1 MSELQLKPKQT
12 QTIQIIN
19 TQPEID
25 EIVLIG
31 AVGTGKTVVA
41 SHIIISICYSFSDT
55 RWFAW
60 RKNNTVSRKTLVRT
74 FKKTLVQMNLV
85 EGADWTWH
93 DMAMEFRFPH
103 NGSSITF
110 SEADRSKDK
119 DQMKIKG
126 IDATGNLIDEANE
139 LEEDSFDMIL
149 SRKGRANENG
159 QPSVNLIT
167 MNPNNGWSK
176 RRYYD
181 KWKKGILPDN
191 VVVIEYT
198 IDDSWQEKNDIA
210 ALFRK
215 AKWWVERYLRNNW
228 NYADEDQSLI
238 TSYIWEKSQIYD
250 LPPIEPNQPF
260 KKYIGVD
267 PSDAG
272 SDTTVATLI
281 DNGVMVAQKELKIPE
296 REFGEDSEK
305 DQRPISHLYTNELI
319 KFAQQHGFTARYASN
334 IMIEENGI
342 GVGMRDD
349 LRKRSWQISIY
360 HATNQSRNEIYL
372 GLRRSMDNGDLKI
385 HYRDDEKYDD
395 NTLQRQLFAHT
406 TDIKNEQ
413 EVVCPKSDVK
423 AELGISPDKA
433 DSLAIANYAANG
445 SSDADPSQN
454 QNRISL

>member
-1 MSELQLKPKQT
+1 MSSLKLKPKQT
-12 QTIQIIN
+12 QTIEIIN
-19 TQPEID
+19 NQPEID

-41 SHIIISICYSFSDT
+41 SHVIASICYEFEDT

-60 RKNNTVSRKTLVRT
+60 RKNNTVSRKTLIRT
-74 FKKTLVQMNLV
+74 FKKTLNQMNLF
-85 EGADWTWH
+85 EGTDWTWH
-93 DMAMEFRFPH
+93 DMAMEIRFPH
-103 NGSSITF
+103 NGSIISF
-110 SEADRSKDK
+110 SQADRSKDK
-119 DQMKIKG
+119 DQMSIKG

-139 LEEDSFDMIL
+139 LEEDTFDMIL

-159 QPSVNLIT
+159 QPSINLIT

-181 KWKKGILPDN
+181 KWKKGNLPPN
-191 VVVIEYT
+191 VKVIEFT
-198 IDDSWQEKNDIA
+198 IEDSWQDKNDIA

-238 TSYIWEKSQIYD
+238 TSYLWEKAQIYEK
-250 LPPIEPNQPF
+250 PEPSETF
-260 KKYIGVD
+260 SKYIGVD

-272 SDTTVATLI
+272 TDTTVATLI
-281 DNGVMVAQKELKIPE
+281 DNGVMIAQKELQIPH
-296 REFGEDSEK
+296 REFGEDK
-305 DQRPISHLYTNELI
+305 TRDQRPISHLYTNELI
-319 KFAQQHGFTARYASN
+319 KFAQQHGFTARQASN
-334 IMIEENGI
+334 IMIEENGV

-349 LRKRSWQISIY
+349 LRKRGWQISIY

-372 GLRRSMDNGDLKI
+372 GLRKSMDNGDLKI
-385 HYRDDEKYDD
+385 YYKDDEKYDD

-413 EVVCPKSDVK
+413 EVVCPKSVVK
-423 AELGISPDKA
+423 AELGVSPDKA
-433 DSLAIANYAANG
+433 DSLAIANFCAFGAVEK
-445 SSDADPSQN
+445 DPSQN

>member
-1 MSELQLKPKQT
+1 MSSLKLKPKQT
-12 QTIQIIN
+12 QTIEIIN
-19 TQPEID
+19 NQPEID

-41 SHIIISICYSFSDT
+41 SHVIASICYEFEDT

-60 RKNNTVSRKTLVRT
+60 RKNNTVSRKTLIRT
-74 FKKTLVQMNLV
+74 FKKTLNQMNLF
-85 EGADWTWH
+85 EGTDWTWH
-93 DMAMEFRFPH
+93 DMAMEIRFPH
-103 NGSSITF
+103 NGSIISF
-110 SEADRSKDK
+110 SQADRSKDK
-119 DQMKIKG
+119 DQMSIKG

-139 LEEDSFDMIL
+139 LEEDTFDMIL

-159 QPSVNLIT
+159 QPSINLIT

-181 KWKKGILPDN
+181 KWKKGNLPPN
-191 VVVIEYT
+191 VKVIEFT
-198 IDDSWQEKNDIA
+198 IEDSWQDKNDIA

-238 TSYIWEKSQIYD
+238 TSYLWEKAQIYEK
-250 LPPIEPNQPF
+250 PEPSETF
-260 KKYIGVD
+260 SKYIGVD

-272 SDTTVATLI
+272 TDTTVATLI
-281 DNGVMVAQKELKIPE
+281 DNGVMIAQKELQIPH
-296 REFGEDSEK
+296 REFGEDK
-305 DQRPISHLYTNELI
+305 TRDQRPISHLYTNELI
-319 KFAQQHGFTARYASN
+319 KFAQQHGFTARQASN
-334 IMIEENGI
+334 IMIEENGV

-349 LRKRSWQISIY
+349 LRKRGWQISVY

-372 GLRRSMDNGDLKI
+372 GLRKSMDNGDLKI
-385 HYRDDEKYDD
+385 YYKDDEKYDD

-413 EVVCPKSDVK
+413 EVVCPKSVVK
-423 AELGISPDKA
+423 AELGVSPDKA
-433 DSLAIANYAANG
+433 DSLAIANFCAFGAVEK
-445 SSDADPSQN
+445 DPSQN

>member
-1 MSELQLKPKQT
+1 MSSLKLKPKQT
-12 QTIQIIN
+12 QTIEIIN
-19 TQPEID
+19 NQPEID

-41 SHIIISICYSFSDT
+41 SHVIASICYEFEDT

-60 RKNNTVSRKTLVRT
+60 RKNNTVSRKTLIRT
-74 FKKTLVQMNLV
+74 FKKTLNQMNLF
-85 EGADWTWH
+85 EGTDWTWH
-93 DMAMEFRFPH
+93 DMAMEIRFPH
-103 NGSSITF
+103 NGSIISF
-110 SEADRSKDK
+110 SQADRSKDK
-119 DQMKIKG
+119 DQMSIKG

-139 LEEDSFDMIL
+139 LEEDTFDMIL

-159 QPSVNLIT
+159 QPSINLIT

-181 KWKKGILPDN
+181 KWKKGNLPPN
-191 VVVIEYT
+191 VKVIEFT
-198 IDDSWQEKNDIA
+198 IEDSWQDKNDIA

-215 AKWWVERYLRNNW
+215 AKWWVERYLKNNW

-238 TSYIWEKSQIYD
+238 TSYLWEKAQIYEK
-250 LPPIEPNQPF
+250 PEPSETF
-260 KKYIGVD
+260 SKYIGVD

-272 SDTTVATLI
+272 TDTTVATLI
-281 DNGVMVAQKELKIPE
+281 DNGVMIAQKELQIPH
-296 REFGEDSEK
+296 REFGEDK
-305 DQRPISHLYTNELI
+305 TRDQRPISHLYTNELI
-319 KFAQQHGFTARYASN
+319 KFAQQHGFTARQASN
-334 IMIEENGI
+334 IMIEENGV

-349 LRKRSWQISIY
+349 LRKRGWQISIY

-372 GLRRSMDNGDLKI
+372 GLRKSMDNGDLKI
-385 HYRDDEKYDD
+385 YYKDDEKYDD

-413 EVVCPKSDVK
+413 EVVCPKSVVK
-423 AELGISPDKA
+423 AELGVSPDKA
-433 DSLAIANYAANG
+433 DSLAIANFCAFGAVEK
-445 SSDADPSQN
+445 DPSQN

>member
-1 MSELQLKPKQT
+1 MSSLKLKPKQT
-12 QTIQIIN
+12 HTIEIIN
-19 TQPEID
+19 NQPEID

-41 SHIIISICYSFSDT
+41 SHVIASICYEFEDT

-60 RKNNTVSRKTLVRT
+60 RKNNTVSRKTLIRT
-74 FKKTLVQMNLV
+74 FKKTLNQMNLF
-85 EGADWTWH
+85 EGTDWTWH
-93 DMAMEFRFPH
+93 DMAMEIRFPH
-103 NGSSITF
+103 NGSIISF
-110 SEADRSKDK
+110 SQADRSKDK
-119 DQMKIKG
+119 DQMSIKG

-139 LEEDSFDMIL
+139 LEEDTFDMIL

-159 QPSVNLIT
+159 QPSINLIT

-181 KWKKGILPDN
+181 KWKKGNLPPN
-191 VVVIEYT
+191 VKVIEFT
-198 IDDSWQEKNDIA
+198 IEDSWQDKNDIA

-238 TSYIWEKSQIYD
+238 TSYLWEKAQIYEK
-250 LPPIEPNQPF
+250 PEPSETF
-260 KKYIGVD
+260 SKYIGVD

-272 SDTTVATLI
+272 TDTTVATLI
-281 DNGVMVAQKELKIPE
+281 DNGVMIAQKELQIPH
-296 REFGEDSEK
+296 REFGEDK
-305 DQRPISHLYTNELI
+305 TRDQRPISHLYTNELI
-319 KFAQQHGFTARYASN
+319 KFAQQHGFTARQASN
-334 IMIEENGI
+334 IMIEENGV

-349 LRKRSWQISIY
+349 LRKRGWQISIY

-372 GLRRSMDNGDLKI
+372 GLRKSMDNGDLKI
-385 HYRDDEKYDD
+385 YYKDDEKYDD

-413 EVVCPKSDVK
+413 EVVCPKSVVK
-423 AELGISPDKA
+423 AELGVSPDKA
-433 DSLAIANYAANG
+433 DSLAIANFCAFGAVEK
-445 SSDADPSQN
+445 DPSQN

>member
-1 MSELQLKPKQT
+1 MSSLKLKPKQT
-12 QTIQIIN
+12 QTIEIIN
-19 TQPEID
+19 NQPEID

-41 SHIIISICYSFSDT
+41 SHIIASICYEFEDT

-60 RKNNTVSRKTLVRT
+60 RKNNTVSRKTLIRT
-74 FKKTLVQMNLV
+74 FKKTLNQMNLF
-85 EGADWTWH
+85 EGTDWTWH
-93 DMAMEFRFPH
+93 DMAMEIRFPH
-103 NGSSITF
+103 NGSIISF
-110 SEADRSKDK
+110 SQADRSKDK
-119 DQMKIKG
+119 DQMSIKG

-139 LEEDSFDMIL
+139 LEEDTFDMIL

-159 QPSVNLIT
+159 QPSINLIT

-181 KWKKGILPDN
+181 KWKKGNLPPN
-191 VVVIEYT
+191 VKVIEFT
-198 IDDSWQEKNDIA
+198 IEDSWQDKNDIA

-238 TSYIWEKSQIYD
+238 TSYLWEKAQIYEK
-250 LPPIEPNQPF
+250 PEPSETF
-260 KKYIGVD
+260 SKYIGVD

-272 SDTTVATLI
+272 TDTTVATLI
-281 DNGVMVAQKELKIPE
+281 DNGVMIAQKELQIPH
-296 REFGEDSEK
+296 REFGEDK
-305 DQRPISHLYTNELI
+305 TRDQRPISHLYTNELI
-319 KFAQQHGFTARYASN
+319 KFAQQHGFTARQASN
-334 IMIEENGI
+334 IMIEENGV

-349 LRKRSWQISIY
+349 LRKRGWQISIY

-372 GLRRSMDNGDLKI
+372 GLRKSMDNGDLKI
-385 HYRDDEKYDD
+385 YYKDDEKYDD

-413 EVVCPKSDVK
+413 EVVCPKSVVK
-423 AELGISPDKA
+423 AELGVSPDKA
-433 DSLAIANYAANG
+433 DSLAIANFCAFGAVEK
-445 SSDADPSQN
+445 DPSQN